1 MHDGQGSSMHI
12 VRLTSFIVVGTWLG
26 VAVATSQQT
35 SGFSPT
41 IQLEKSIYA
50 ADESVRFWVGVTSAS
65 QIPEA
70 LRSSCVLHWVRPD
83 GTRLDEHVPW
93 PRDGDT
99 SRGWTGGWGFGKQSV
114 SLGRYV
120 ISLEFGGQ
128 ETTDQSFEI
137 VKNPFSSRMSAHWIF
152 VDTKSAG
159 GIHARGA
166 FLRVQNR
173 TDRVVRFAKPGLIG
187 SEVWLD
193 VKTFQPPSM
202 ESMFVSQS
210 ALLQANEIPSYSFEK
225 QLEWSNQSRW
235 PMITVPPGDSK
246 DRTVDLQSAYPF
258 HGGQEYEVT
267 ISTVLTVFIGERED
281 SGAGLFPLRMPVS
294 ATAHFHW

>member
-1 MHDGQGSSMHI
+1 MHDALGCSMHI
-12 VRLTSFIVVGTWLG
+12 VKLTSFIVAGTWLG

-35 SGFSPT
+35 RGFSPT
-41 IQLEKSIYA
+41 IQLEKSVYA

-65 QIPEA
+65 KIPEA
-70 LRSSCVLHWVRPD
+70 LRSSCVLHWIRPD
-83 GTRLDEHVPW
+83 GTRLDERVPW

-114 SLGRYV
+114 RLGRYV
-120 ISLEFGGQ
+120 ISFEFAGQ
-128 ETTDQSFEI
+128 ETADQSFEI
-137 VKNPFSSRMSAHWIF
+137 VSNPFSSRIGAHWIF
-152 VDTKSAG
+152 VDTRSAG
-159 GIHARGA
+159 GIRARGA

-193 VKTFQPPSM
+193 VKTYQPPSRD
-202 ESMFVSQS
+202 STFVSQS
-210 ALLQANEIPSYSFEK
+210 ALLRADEIPTYSFEK
-225 QLEWSNQSRW
+225 LEWSKQSRW
-235 PMITVPPGDSK
+235 PMITVPPDDST

-267 ISTVLTVFIGERED
+267 ISTVLTVFVGERED
-281 SGAGLFPLRMPVS
+281 FGAGLFPLRMPVS
-294 ATAHFHW
+294 ATAHFVW